1 MLLRRHV
8 LVSLFLVASVL
19 ATPDVA
25 RANTITECS
34 ISGTES
40 DDVLIGTDED
50 DVICGFG
57 GDDLIIGGM
66 GQDVLIGGAGAD
78 ELQGGPGDD
87 VLFGDDGTDAL
98 FGGTGTDVLR
108 GGADDDRLTGGAG
121 DDVLRGGNGGD
132 DLAGGD
138 GADTLW
144 GGNGDDLLRG
154 ANGDD
159 VLYGGVGGDV
169 VRGGSGSDRLRGGP
183 EDDVCID
190 TAARTNTIGCE
201 YGIGGDQD
209 PVRTGEVLWKLLG
222 NDEFVYSV
230 SSLPRCVSENAG
242 EIDERCDGEP
252 FIDTVHV
259 RAGLATSA
267 FGPPALTSS
276 QLFEQANDAIA
287 AGGDVIFDRATGLPR
302 QIDGVFGDRLVV
314 HEVSLRDALRS
325 SLEHAAEIW
334 SDRGE
339 TDYSYVATAE
349 CSCPDAGRV
358 RVVVTDGEASASALD
373 GSTIQWPGFVKT
385 IDEHLADIADVL
397 DGHAIAVSAKFE
409 PSTGLPLSYAVDRDR
424 ALDGDEFSISISD
437 FLVAQLPLDDE
448 QPAEGDEDPADGVPQ
463 TLTIVSVGGIEVSS
477 VIASDMQALLSSAA
491 DAGFMLSGGGFRD
504 PQRQI
509 ELRKVNCGTT
519 DFEIFDMPADQCSPP
534 TARPGQSQHELGLAI
549 DFTNAGRLITSNAD
563 PAFIWLAEHAATFGL
578 FNLAAEPWHWS
589 TTGN

>member
-19 ATPDVA
+19 ATPDMA
-25 RANTITECS
+25 RANAISECS

-40 DDVLIGTDED
+40 DDVLIGTEDD

-57 GDDLIIGGM
+57 GDDVIIGGR

-78 ELQGGPGDD
+78 ALQGGPGDD

-98 FGGTGTDVLR
+98 FGGTGADVLR
-108 GGADDDRLTGGAG
+108 GGADDDRLAGGGG

-138 GADTLW
+138 GADILW

-154 ANGDD
+154 AGGDD

-169 VRGGSGSDRLRGGP
+169 VRGGSGSDWLRGGP
-183 EDDVCID
+183 EEDVCVD

-201 YGIGGDQD
+201 YGIGGDED
-209 PVRTGEVLWKLLG
+209 PVRTGEVLWRLRG

-230 SSLPRCVSENAG
+230 SALTGCAPEDGG

-252 FIDTVHV
+252 FVDTVHV

-267 FGPPALTSS
+267 FGPPALTAS
-276 QLFEQANDAIA
+276 QLFEQAADAIA
-287 AGGDVIFDRATGLPR
+287 AGGDVTFDRATGLPL
-302 QIDGVFGDRLVV
+302 QIEGVLGDRLVV
-314 HEVSLRDALRS
+314 HEVSLRDGLRS
-325 SLEHAAEIW
+325 SLEHAAQLW
-334 SDRGE
+334 SDRAE

-349 CSCPDAGRV
+349 CSCPDAGQV
-358 RVVVTDGEASASALD
+358 RVVVTDGEVSASALD
-373 GSTIQWPGFVKT
+373 GSTIQWPGFLKT

-397 DGHAIAVSAKFE
+397 DGHAISVSAEFE
-409 PSTGLPLSYAVDRDR
+409 PSTGLPLSYSVDRDR
-424 ALDGDEFSISISD
+424 ALNGDEFSISISD
-437 FLVAQLPLDDE
+437 FLVE
-448 QPAEGDEDPADGVPQ
+448 QPPDDHQDPADGLPQ
-463 TLTIVSVGGIEVSS
+463 PLTIVSVGGIEVSS
-477 VIASDMQALLSSAA
+477 VIASDVQELLNSAA
-491 DAGFMLSGGGFRD
+491 DAGFALSGGGFRD

-509 ELRKVNCGTT
+509 ELRKINCGTT
-519 DFEIFDMPADQCSPP
+519 DFAIFDMPADQCNPP

-563 PAFIWLAEHAATFGL
+563 PAFIWLAEHAATFGF
-578 FNLAAEPWHWS
+578 FNLPAEPWHWS